1 MKKQLILLLFLVL
14 TISCSKDDNEDSSN
28 NAEEPRMGNS
38 AITNIYATGKVAEQT
53 TEQAKKTIF
62 GKWDFGSSSSSARL
76 ASKNECNIESLEFT
90 DDSYLIGISVPSS
103 ESISIYGTYDFKEEN
118 DKVVSVQ
125 LSSYFEGESVMVAEI
140 TDIVVEE
147 NNGIIDIAFN
157 LTLKVDLGDYGV
169 PCKPEFLNKKYA
181 AEKDEPME
189 GTLEADETSNHYK
202 IIGKYLATS
211 FDGSDGSNLND
222 LLIESCVDY
231 SYNYETQEEIKIID
245 EDCTSADTIQLELS
259 TYGTYLY
266 MELTQKTPLYIE
278 QGNWSFNVDE
288 SKISINDPD
297 GESFIVTIS
306 NLSESGMKMTI
317 VDEEDGD
324 DFTGIYVWEKR

>member
-1 MKKQLILLLFLVL
+1 
-14 TISCSKDDNEDSSN
+14 
-28 NAEEPRMGNS
+28 
-38 AITNIYATGKVAEQT
+38 
-53 TEQAKKTIF
+53 
-62 GKWDFGSSSSSARL
+62 L

-169 PCKPEFLNKKYA
+169 PCKPEFLNKDYA

-211 FDGSDGSNLND
+211 
-222 LLIESCVDY
+222 
-231 SYNYETQEEIKIID
+231 
-245 EDCTSADTIQLELS
+245 
-259 TYGTYLY
+259 
-266 MELTQKTPLYIE
+266 
-278 QGNWSFNVDE
+278 
-288 SKISINDPD
+288 
-297 GESFIVTIS
+297 
-306 NLSESGMKMTI
+306 
-317 VDEEDGD
+317 
-324 DFTGIYVWEKR
+324 